1 MSIWCNNVVLNSSSL
16 LWQLL
21 LQQPPPWPCTPSA
34 PAWVWRGTAYSPLA
48 CNTRHSAH
56 YMILENNISSK
67 LNMRKNMINCA
78 HLRLWYVMP
87 PPLWQTLLRT
97 PNTLIS
103 LGLLLHNPRNRDKMW
118 LCSPL
123 IVIPSP
129 IYQWSGPR
137 LPDHRSQTVR
147 HRNSSRRPLR
157 LRRYHL
163 CPDSAAADIASGSR
177 ITAIAT

>member
-1 MSIWCNNVVLNSSSL
+1 MKRNLSIWCNNVVLNSSSL
-16 LWQLL
+16 VRQLL

-34 PAWVWRGTAYSPLA
+34 PAWVWRGTAYSLH
-48 CNTRHSAH
+48 TRHSAH
-56 YMILENNISSK
+56 YMVLENNISSK
-67 LNMRKNMINCA
+67 LNMRKNMIWLCSPPT
-78 HLRLWYVMP
+78 VMP

-147 HRNSSRRPLR
+147 HRNSSRRPQWQ
-157 LRRYHL
+157 RRYHL
-163 CPDSAAADIASGSR
+163 CDSVAADIASGSR
-177 ITAIAT
+177 IAALAT